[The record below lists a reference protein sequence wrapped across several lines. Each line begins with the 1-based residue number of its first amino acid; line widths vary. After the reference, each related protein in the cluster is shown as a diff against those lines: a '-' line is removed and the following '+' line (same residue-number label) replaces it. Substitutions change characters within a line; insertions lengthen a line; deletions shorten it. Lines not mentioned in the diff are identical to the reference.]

1 MKRYLIHIIAD
12 KILHSR
18 MWNQK
23 DVDLIREF
31 RSHIRKVTLFILNY
45 LIEFNRIS
53 PSCSSL
59 TWTDVENKM
68 AK

>member
-45 LIEFNRIS
+45 LNEFN
-53 PSCSSL
+53 
-59 TWTDVENKM
+59 
-68 AK
+68 